1 MRHTGSI
8 PIIKLYDTLIVSI
21 QIELSDPVVSRL
33 KDDITSEI
41 ERVRPFGL
49 VVDLSGID
57 VMDSYITRTIRD
69 VGLIAKLMGVRTVI
83 CGLDPMIALTLVE
96 MGIQLEGVSTELNLE
111 EALEALGRE
120 RRKDKLDS
128 DVDDG

>member
-1 MRHTGSI
+1 MKHTGNI

-33 KDDITSEI
+33 KDDITAEI

-120 RRKDKLDS
+120 RRQ
-128 DVDDG
+128 DDGIPALNNR

>member
-1 MRHTGSI
+1 MRRAGHI

-33 KDDITSEI
+33 KDDITAEI

-49 VVDLSGID
+49 IVDLSGID

-69 VGLIAKLMGVRTVI
+69 VGLIARLMGVRTVI

-96 MGIQLEGVSTELNLE
+96 MGIQLEGVRTELNLE
-111 EALEALGRE
+111 EALESLERERGRE
-120 RRKDKLDS
+120 QELPTSTRR
-128 DVDDG
+128 